1 MAVRGGAV
9 RRRLSP
15 ASRPAFPATTTC
27 GHDTPVAGVSSP
39 RVEACGQP
47 PRRRPRIRHTLRH
60 DPVAADPRAAPGW
73 RVRPR
78 PGGERRIH
86 SRPDPQPHP
95 ARPTARGAAAGVR
108 RDQYA
113 ARPAR
118 PVLGRT
124 PVGRPGV
131 GDQPHHRGAP
141 VGVTGAA
148 GRSRSS
154 VRAAGP
160 ATADGR
166 SSPRTPGR
174 GGRLGPGRDRRPAGH
189 LPGGDRARLPAVA
202 GPVRR
207 GKAARPSGSAGLAA
221 TGARGTAARRVT
233 GRHGN
238 QSLRR
243 LLATFRPGADSAA
256 ERLLHRLLR
265 QHGIDGWRPQY
276 AIRLPSGRIA
286 TADVAFPASL
296 VAIEV
301 DGWAWH
307 IDPERFQ
314 LDRSRQ
320 NEMVTA
326 GWTVLRFTWTDLT
339 ERPDLVLRT
348 VRRALATPR
357 LMDATRC

>member
-1 MAVRGGAV
+1 M
-9 RRRLSP
+9 
-15 ASRPAFPATTTC
+15 
-27 GHDTPVAGVSSP
+27 
-39 RVEACGQP
+39 
-47 PRRRPRIRHTLRH
+47 
-60 DPVAADPRAAPGW
+60 
-73 RVRPR
+73 
-78 PGGERRIH
+78 
-86 SRPDPQPHP
+86 
-95 ARPTARGAAAGVR
+95 ARGAAATSTPLDPLAQFWAAHLSAGPVSVISHTT
-108 RDQYA
+108 A
-113 ARPAR
+113 ARLWELPVPPDGLVHLSVPPGRR
-118 PVLGRT
+118 PRT
-124 PVGRPGV
+124 
-131 GDQPHHRGAP
+131 GAP
-141 VGVTGAA
+141 VRVHRVVVGDSDRAGIDGLPVT
-148 GRSRSS
+148 S
-154 VRAAGP
+154 RAATVLDCLP
-160 ATADGR
+160 LLDRSDGAKLLDR
-166 SSPRTPGR
+166 AVQQGWLRPVHVERRLAESPR
-174 GGRLGPGRDRRPAGH
+174 
-189 LPGGDRARLPAVA
+189 
-202 GPVRR
+202 
-207 GKAARPSGSAGLAA
+207 
-221 TGARGTAARRVT
+221 
-233 GRHGN
+233 RHGN

-286 TADVAFPASL
+286 TADVAFPAIL